1 MSCHACLG
9 KYAPEAQPLLAAK
22 KEEAA
27 GRSPARIF
35 KDYVHNAALMAIPA
49 PRHSCSPPAPYLNSH
64 SCDPDL
70 RPHIFLP
77 SHS

>member
-35 KDYVHNAALMAIPA
+35 KDYVHNAALMAE
-49 PRHSCSPPAPYLNSH
+49 R
-64 SCDPDL
+64 
-70 RPHIFLP
+70 
-77 SHS
+77 